1 MGMGD
6 WFETA
11 IDFGGELFDD
21 VGGVL
26 TGAMDLYGNLSDGQQ
41 SLLQLGLGSLA
52 KDSFAAKVPQVGYQG
67 KIPDYDA
74 IRSRVPM
81 QSASEG
87 QQSRRPGEAG
97 RRYFSDTL
105 YATSPENRVPPTVE
119 GAQGIADAQAMQLAQ
134 RNNPNAFPPAL
145 PPPPAESAPVGGI
158 PSIPTPVDSTPS
170 PQTGGSYV
178 DLGEFGGTV
187 WLNNDGSIS
196 SGPNQPPVGVAP
208 PPAAEPPMSDSP
220 PMMGTLGGPVYDD
233 AGNLIGNLGSAGP
246 IIGDQLPVNA
256 PQAMAAGGIAS
267 AHNGY
272 YLGGKTDGM
281 ADDVPATIDGTQEAR
296 LSDGEFVI
304 PADVV
309 SHLGNGNSDA
319 GADQLHGM
327 MDNVRMERTG
337 NSEQGK
343 QIDPNKFMP
352 TMAQGGGIAAYNYG
366 GSVYQRQPKI
376 NRLPAGGAVST
387 NTGGILEN
395 IGAEGGEQVGKES
408 SLSTWAGDYVTDMLG
423 QGKALANQ
431 GYQAYE
437 GPLSAGTD
445 TLQDQAYT
453 GVAGLSA
460 PADMGAYTPQ
470 TFGAEEATAGMNPY
484 LMASLNPQ
492 IDEARRQNEIDRVAN
507 AGRMTQAGAFGG
519 SRQALMDMEGQRNL
533 QSNIADITGKG
544 YASAYD
550 RAQQQFNT
558 QQDRNMKAQ
567 NQANEYGF
575 DVFGVQE
582 AAGGSRRDIESQGMG
597 ADYAQFREER
607 DYPYKQVQY
616 MQSLLQGL
624 PLEAQS
630 FAYSQPSTAT
640 NVASGTAGLRDLLKL
655 LS

>member
-6 WFETA
+6 WFEKA
-11 IDFGGELFDD
+11 VDFGGELFDD

-119 GAQGIADAQAMQLAQ
+119 EAQGIADAQAMQLAQ

-145 PPPPAESAPVGGI
+145 PSPPAESAPVGGI

-178 DLGEFGGTV
+178 DLGQFGGTV
-187 WLNNDGSIS
+187 WLSNDGSIS
-196 SGPNQPPVGVAP
+196 SGPNQPPINASPAVEPPVNTTAPAP
-208 PPAAEPPMSDSP
+208 PPVGMAPP
-220 PMMGTLGGPVYDD
+220 V
-233 AGNLIGNLGSAGP
+233 
-246 IIGDQLPVNA
+246 
-256 PQAMAAGGIAS
+256 QAMAAGGIAS

-366 GSVYQRQPKI
+366 GSVYQRQPKVT
-376 NRLPAGGAVST
+376 NFNAHGAVST

-519 SRQALMDMEGQRNL
+519 SRQALMDIEGQRNL

>member
-6 WFETA
+6 WFEKA
-11 IDFGGELFDD
+11 VDFGGELFDD

-119 GAQGIADAQAMQLAQ
+119 EAQGIADAQAMQLAQ

-145 PPPPAESAPVGGI
+145 PSPPAESAPVGGI
-158 PSIPTPVDSTPS
+158 PSIPTPVDSTPP
-170 PQTGGSYV
+170 PQTGGSYL

-187 WLNNDGSIS
+187 WLSNDGFIS
-196 SGPNQPPVGVAP
+196 SGPNQPPFAGGFNSFPSNTTAPAVEPPVNTTAPAP
-208 PPAAEPPMSDSP
+208 PPVGMAPP
-220 PMMGTLGGPVYDD
+220 V
-233 AGNLIGNLGSAGP
+233 
-246 IIGDQLPVNA
+246 
-256 PQAMAAGGIAS
+256 QAMAAGGIAS
-267 AHNGY
+267 AHQGY

-281 ADDVPATIDGTQEAR
+281 ADEVPATIDGTQEAR
-296 LSDGEFVI
+296 LSDGEFVV

-366 GSVYQRQPKI
+366 GSVYQRQPKVT
-376 NRLPAGGAVST
+376 NFNAHGAVST

-519 SRQALMDMEGQRNL
+519 SRQALMDIEGQRNL

>member
-6 WFETA
+6 WFEKA

-119 GAQGIADAQAMQLAQ
+119 EAQGIADAQAMQLAQ

-145 PPPPAESAPVGGI
+145 PSPPAESAPVGGI

-178 DLGEFGGTV
+178 DLGQFGGTV
-187 WLNNDGSIS
+187 WLSNDGSIS
-196 SGPNQPPVGVAP
+196 SGPNQPPINASPAVEPPVNTTAPAP
-208 PPAAEPPMSDSP
+208 PPVGMAPP
-220 PMMGTLGGPVYDD
+220 V
-233 AGNLIGNLGSAGP
+233 
-246 IIGDQLPVNA
+246 
-256 PQAMAAGGIAS
+256 QAMAAGGIAS
-267 AHNGY
+267 AHQGY

-281 ADDVPATIDGTQEAR
+281 ADEVPATIDGTQEAR
-296 LSDGEFVI
+296 LSDGEFVV

-366 GSVYQRQPKI
+366 GSVYQRQPKVT
-376 NRLPAGGAVST
+376 NFNAHGAVST

-519 SRQALMDMEGQRNL
+519 SRQALMDIEGQRNL

>member
-6 WFETA
+6 WFEKA
-11 IDFGGELFDD
+11 VDFGGELFDG

-296 LSDGEFVI
+296 LSDGEFVV

-366 GSVYQRQPKI
+366 GSVYQRQPKVT
-376 NRLPAGGAVST
+376 NYAGDDNANAVVGGGDTS
-387 NTGGILEN
+387 TGGVDPIV
-395 IGAEGGEQVGKES
+395 GEVAGTES
-408 SLSTWAGDYVTDMLG
+408 SLSNWAGDYVTDMLG
-423 QGKALANQ
+423 QGKALGN
-431 GYQAYE
+431 QAYQSYQ
-437 GPLSAGTD
+437 GPLSAGESG
-445 TLQDQAYT
+445 LQQQAFT
-453 GVAGLSA
+453 GIGNLQA
-460 PADMGAYTPQ
+460 PTNMGVNAFTAADAQ
-470 TFGAEEATAGMNPY
+470 AGMNPY
-484 LMASLNPQ
+484 LMSALNPQ
-492 IDEARRQNEIDRVAN
+492 LEEARRQSEISRVAN

-519 SRQALMDMEGQRNL
+519 SRQALMDMENQRNL
-533 QSNIADITGKG
+533 ETNLADITGKG

>member
-6 WFETA
+6 WFEKA

-119 GAQGIADAQAMQLAQ
+119 EAQGIADAQAMQLAQ

-145 PPPPAESAPVGGI
+145 PSPPAESAPVGGI

-178 DLGEFGGTV
+178 DLGQFGGTV
-187 WLNNDGSIS
+187 WLSNDGSIS
-196 SGPNQPPVGVAP
+196 SGPNQPPINASPAVEPPVNTTAPAP
-208 PPAAEPPMSDSP
+208 PPVGMAPP
-220 PMMGTLGGPVYDD
+220 V
-233 AGNLIGNLGSAGP
+233 
-246 IIGDQLPVNA
+246 
-256 PQAMAAGGIAS
+256 QAMAAGGIAS
-267 AHNGY
+267 AHQGY

-281 ADDVPATIDGTQEAR
+281 ADEVPATIDGTQEAR
-296 LSDGEFVI
+296 LSDGEFVV

-319 GADQLHGM
+319 GSQQLYGM
-327 MDNVRMERTG
+327 MNNIREARTG
-337 NSEQGK
+337 NPEQGK

-366 GSVYQRQPKI
+366 GSVYQRQPKVT
-376 NRLPAGGAVST
+376 NFNAHGAVST

-519 SRQALMDMEGQRNL
+519 SRQALMDIEGQRNL

>member
-11 IDFGGELFDD
+11 VDFGSELFDD

-119 GAQGIADAQAMQLAQ
+119 EAQGIADAQAMQLAQ

-145 PPPPAESAPVGGI
+145 PSPPAESAPVGGI
-158 PSIPTPVDSTPS
+158 PSIPTPVDSTPP
-170 PQTGGSYV
+170 PQTGGSYL

-187 WLNNDGSIS
+187 WLSNDGFIS
-196 SGPNQPPVGVAP
+196 SGPNQPPFAGGFNSFPSNTTAPAVEPPVNTTAPAP
-208 PPAAEPPMSDSP
+208 PPVGMAPP
-220 PMMGTLGGPVYDD
+220 V
-233 AGNLIGNLGSAGP
+233 
-246 IIGDQLPVNA
+246 
-256 PQAMAAGGIAS
+256 QAMAAGGIAS

-366 GSVYQRQPKI
+366 GSVYQRQPKVT
-376 NRLPAGGAVST
+376 NFNAHGAVST

-519 SRQALMDMEGQRNL
+519 SRQALMDIEGQRNL